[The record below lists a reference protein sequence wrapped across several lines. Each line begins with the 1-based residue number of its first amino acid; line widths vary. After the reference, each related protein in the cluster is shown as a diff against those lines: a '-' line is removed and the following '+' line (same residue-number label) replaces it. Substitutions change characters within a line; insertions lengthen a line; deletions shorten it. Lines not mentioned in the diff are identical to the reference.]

1 MTEGATGAVA
11 ERTGIYEHVREIKYY
26 MAAFIFVDRGHD
38 LFKNLAK
45 TPKIGHQTCLIT
57 MLKIRKKVVKM
68 AKNRPFL
75 ATFCVQFRRE

>member
-38 LFKNLAK
+38 LFKNF
-45 TPKIGHQTCLIT
+45 G
-57 MLKIRKKVVKM
+57 
-68 AKNRPFL
+68 KNTENWASNVLNFYAENMWKSGKNGLFL
-75 ATFCVQFRRE
+75 AIFGHFLCPI